1 MSETANDKTREIL
14 SAFADNESSTFEET
28 LSVKELLDSE
38 EQRARWARYHII
50 GDALR
55 REIPERIDPR
65 FSGRVMRQVARLPR
79 QSGAHS
85 VGSHRSGFLKPVA
98 SLAIAVTVAVVTIL
112 GVRALNSPGDAA
124 VEGPLVA
131 SSASEV
137 ISETNSSA
145 ATDLRAGGL
154 PPETQVN
161 LDRYLARH
169 AGYAPSSG
177 MMPYARIVGY
187 DMDGD

>member
-14 SAFADNESSTFEET
+14 SAFADNESSPFEEK
-28 LSVKELLDSE
+28 LSVNELLNSE

-55 REIPERIDPR
+55 RETPERIDPG
-65 FSGRVMRQVARLPR
+65 FSGRIMRQVERLPMH
-79 QSGAHS
+79 SGAHPA
-85 VGSHRSGFLKPVA
+85 GGHRSGFLKPVA
-98 SLAIAVTVAVVTIL
+98 SLVMAVTVAVVTVL
-112 GVRALNSPGDAA
+112 GVRALNSPGDGA
-124 VEGPLVA
+124 VEGPDLA
-131 SSASEV
+131 SSASGV
-137 ISETNSSA
+137 ISEANPSA

-161 LDRYLARH
+161 LERYLARH
-169 AGYAPSSG
+169 AGYAPSGG
-177 MMPYARIVGY
+177 MTPYARIVGY

>member
-14 SAFADNESSTFEET
+14 SAFADNESSPFEEK
-28 LSVKELLDSE
+28 LSLKELLNSE

-55 REIPERIDPR
+55 QDTPVRIDPG
-65 FSGRVMRQVARLPR
+65 FPGRVMRQVERLPLP
-79 QSGAHS
+79 SGAHPA
-85 VGSHRSGFLKPVA
+85 GGHRSGFLKPVA
-98 SLAIAVTVAVVTIL
+98 SLAMAVTVAVVTVL
-112 GVRALNSPGDAA
+112 GVRALNSLGDGA
-124 VEGPLVA
+124 VEGPVVA
-131 SSASEV
+131 SGV

-169 AGYAPSSG
+169 AGYVPSRG
-177 MMPYARIVGY
+177 MTPYARIVGY